1 MNSSWVMQSAKFYF
15 LVHFSWY
22 SMIWWSHDDMLLRQ
36 NIAGILSKSTHNL
49 HTSLLHKRDSNAKL
63 KRTKFDLPLTFCP
76 IFFERCSSKQAKS
89 FFRQVYVMYTGTGRI
104 RRTSF
109 IRRHILC
116 DSVLSS
122 VHEYIHLYM

>member
-49 HTSLLHKRDSNAKL
+49 QTSLLQKWDSNAKL

-89 FFRQVYVMYTGTGRI
+89 FFRQLYVMYTGRI

-109 IRRHILC
+109 IRRHILR

>member
-15 LVHFSWY
+15 LVDFSWY

-49 HTSLLHKRDSNAKL
+49 QTSLRHKRDSNAKL

-89 FFRQVYVMYTGTGRI
+89 FFRQQLYVKYTGWI

>member
-49 HTSLLHKRDSNAKL
+49 QTSLLHKRDSNAKL

-89 FFRQVYVMYTGTGRI
+89 FFRQLYVMYTGRI

-109 IRRHILC
+109 IRRHILR

>member
-49 HTSLLHKRDSNAKL
+49 QTSLLHKWDSNAKL

-89 FFRQVYVMYTGTGRI
+89 FFRQLYVMYTGRI

-109 IRRHILC
+109 IRRHILR